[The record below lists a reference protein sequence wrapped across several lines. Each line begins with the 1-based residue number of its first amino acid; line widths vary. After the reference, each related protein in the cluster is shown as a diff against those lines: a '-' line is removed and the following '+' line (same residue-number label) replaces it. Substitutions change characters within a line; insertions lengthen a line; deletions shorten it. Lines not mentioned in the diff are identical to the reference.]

1 VVIGGGVAETPVRS
15 PAAEKLLHG
24 KKLSDELMK
33 QAGAAVPSDLHPLS
47 DHRASAAYRSAMA
60 KTMTGRALQRAVAR
74 LN

>member
-1 VVIGGGVAETPVRS
+1 V
-15 PAAEKLLHG
+15 LQG
-24 KKLSDELMK
+24 KKLSDELIK